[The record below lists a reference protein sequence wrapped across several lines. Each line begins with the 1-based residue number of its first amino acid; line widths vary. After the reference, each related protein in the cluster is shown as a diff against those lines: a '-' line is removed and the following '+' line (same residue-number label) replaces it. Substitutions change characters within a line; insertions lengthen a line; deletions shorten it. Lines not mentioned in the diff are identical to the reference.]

1 MKFKHVLFSGLLMS
15 TVFVACT
22 NEEFQ
27 ENGNQV
33 SMKDAISLGEGF
45 TITGGIM
52 NAQTRAIYQ
61 DETSGTAVKIKS
73 LWEPNDSI
81 GAAWYAAYTG
91 PNAGFLFGSGSDQF
105 ASNHP
110 YDRVD
115 KEGNVAKAE
124 FETVTNSFAG
134 KYVLYFPY
142 DRTIAATA
150 AAIPVKS
157 ETAQTMD
164 VAKPLEHVNKNMF
177 FYQNQEYTAGGNQIA
192 DFELKPVPV
201 LYRLSFKANETTR
214 ALVGKVISKV
224 VIAAES
230 NLYSDGELKVSG
242 ANYKDAKPVYA
253 GKTAIGVYT
262 LDVTGNETDTDYQ
275 VSGITA
281 DGGMK
286 KPFYISVLPANGE
299 IAKMTFKVVTSD
311 GLVFEKEIDFSGEG
325 MEGPKTAIT
334 SEGGLFSNNITLDK
348 VGEADGAIY
357 TTQQFNKAWE
367 AALKAGK
374 AKTITLGAPMSLE
387 TLSMNETGSMV
398 TIEGDELTV
407 GTLDI
412 EDGELTVDKLKATD
426 VNIAQ
431 YGKLTTTDATTIS
444 GTLTIK
450 GKDVTL
456 GGVESLNNILVE
468 RQGVLNVTGAAATK
482 KITGTFT
489 SNVESDVTLKN
500 IVLDGISTLGGIV
513 STDGV
518 TFNKATTLNSKAEL
532 TAAGTTTFAGDVTN
546 NGTIANTGSNEKI
559 DFNKGLTNA
568 GTITIAGTN
577 VTFKGTTTNTGT
589 VTVGA
594 AATNSGKFTNRGA
607 LALNAAL
614 TNAATGTLTL
624 DQNPTGIADI
634 TNNGTVNVNAADVEA
649 SGNIIA
655 APAAL
660 NIVNTKNLTINIAKD
675 KNVTF
680 TKLTN
685 SGTVNIERGTVKETA
700 ANAITQTAGG
710 EITVVKGAKIS
721 FTATHTDF
729 DGGYLIIQD
738 TKDNALE
745 NAATQKAACLY
756 ADIATAS
763 DADFVIFTEKVSLT
777 SDEITVVQA
786 KSLVL
791 RADLELQAGMEM
803 ANNKSFIVEKEITL
817 TGKGENR
824 TLSFSSTGTTLEVKS
839 GALLKVGT
847 NATLDASSVNTSN
860 ANNGSYGAI
869 VAVGGTYTPK
879 S

>member
-91 PNAGFLFGSGSDQF
+91 PNTGFLFNTNNF

-286 KPFYISVLPANGE
+286 KPFYISVLPANSE

-431 YGKLTTTDATTIS
+431 YGKLTTSNATAIS

-456 GGVESLNNILVE
+456 GGVESLNNVLVE
-468 RQGVLNVTGAAATK
+468 RQGVLDVTGAAATK

-489 SNVESDVTLKN
+489 SNVESDVTLKD
-500 IVLDGISTLGGIV
+500 IVLDGVTTLGGIV
-513 STDGV
+513 STNGV
-518 TFNKATTLNSKAEL
+518 TFNKATTLNNKAEL
-532 TAAGTTTFAGDVTN
+532 TAAGTTTFVGDVTN
-546 NGTIANTGSNEKI
+546 NGTIANTGSDETIN
-559 DFNKGLTNA
+559 FNKKLTNA
-568 GTITIAGTN
+568 GTITIAGTG
-577 VTFKGTTTNTGT
+577 VTFKGTTANTGT

-594 AATNSGKFTNRGA
+594 AATNSGTFTNRGA

-624 DQNPTGIADI
+624 DKNPTGTADI

-649 SGNIIA
+649 SGAIIA
-655 APAAL
+655 VPAAL

-685 SGTVNIERGTVKETA
+685 SGTVNIERGTVKETT
-700 ANAITQTAGG
+700 ANAITQTAG

-729 DGGYLIIQD
+729 VGGYLIIQD
-738 TKDNALE
+738 TKANALE

-756 ADIATAS
+756 ADIATAT

-777 SDEITVVQA
+777 SDEIAVVQE

-791 RADLELQAGMEM
+791 RADLELQDDMEM
-803 ANNKSFIVEKEITL
+803 AANTSFIVEKEVTL
-817 TGKGENR
+817 TGKSSNR
-824 TLSFSSTGTTLEVKS
+824 TLTFNSTSTTLEVKS

-847 NATLDASSVNTSN
+847 NATLNASSVITSN
-860 ANNGSYGAI
+860 ANKDGYGAI
-869 VAVGGTYTPK
+869 VAVGGEYTPK
-879 S
+879 SE

>member
-91 PNAGFLFGSGSDQF
+91 PNTGFLFNTDNF

-110 YDRVD
+110 YDRVN
-115 KEGNVAKAE
+115 KEGNVANAE
-124 FETVTNSFAG
+124 FKTVTNSFAG

-142 DRTIAATA
+142 DKTIAATA
-150 AAIPVKS
+150 TAIPVKS

-164 VAKPLEHVNKNMF
+164 VTKPLEHVNKNMF
-177 FYQNQEYTAGGNQIA
+177 FYQNQEYTTGGNQIT

-224 VIAAES
+224 VIAAEGDK
-230 NLYSDGELKVSG
+230 LYSDGELKVTGSD
-242 ANYKDAKPVYA
+242 YKGAKPVYA
-253 GKTAIGVYT
+253 GKTEIGVYT

-286 KPFYISVLPANGE
+286 KPFYISVLPASTE
-299 IAKMTFKVVTSD
+299 VTKVTFKVVTSD
-311 GLVFEKEIDFSGEG
+311 GAVFEKELDFTTDE
-325 MEGPKTAIT
+325 MAKYKTAIT
-334 SEGGLFSNNITLDK
+334 SEGGLFSSNITLDR
-348 VGEADGAIY
+348 VGAADGAIY

-367 AALKAGK
+367 AALKAGVSK
-374 AKTITLGAPMSLE
+374 IITLGAPMSLE
-387 TLSMNETGSMV
+387 TLTMNETGSN
-398 TIEGDELTV
+398 IEITGDELTV

-431 YGKLTTTDATTIS
+431 YGKLTTTGATTIS

-456 GGVESLNNILVE
+456 GGVESLNNVLVE
-468 RQGVLNVTGAAATK
+468 RQGVLDVTGAAATK

-489 SNVESDVTLKN
+489 SNVESDVTLKD
-500 IVLDGISTLGGIV
+500 IVLDGVTTLGGIV
-513 STDGV
+513 FTNGV
-518 TFNKATTLNSKAEL
+518 TFNKATTLNNKAEL
-532 TAAGTTTFAGDVTN
+532 TAAGATTFVGDVTN
-546 NGTIANTGSNEKI
+546 NGTIANTSAGNETI
-559 DFNKGLTNA
+559 NFNKKLTNA
-568 GTITIAGTN
+568 GTITIAGTG
-577 VTFKGTTTNTGT
+577 VTFKGTTANTGT

-594 AATNSGKFTNRGA
+594 AATNSGTFTNRGA

-624 DQNPTGIADI
+624 DKNPTGTDDI

-649 SGNIIA
+649 SGAIDA

-660 NIVNTKNLTINIAKD
+660 NIVNAKNLTINIAKD

-685 SGTVNIERGTVKETA
+685 SGTVNIERGTVKETN
-700 ANAITQTAGG
+700 ANAITQTAG

-721 FTATHTDF
+721 FSATHTDF
-729 DGGYLIIQD
+729 VGGYLIIQD
-738 TKDNALE
+738 TKNNALE

-756 ADIATAS
+756 ADITTAT

-777 SDEITVVQA
+777 SDEIAVVKV

-791 RADLELQAGMEM
+791 RADLELQAAMEM
-803 ANNKSFIVEKEITL
+803 AANTSFIVEKEVTL
-817 TGKGENR
+817 TGKSSNR
-824 TLSFSSTGTTLEVKS
+824 TLTFNSTSTTLEVKS

-860 ANNGSYGAI
+860 ANTTGYGAI

-879 S
+879 G

>member
-91 PNAGFLFGSGSDQF
+91 PNTGFLFNTDNF

-110 YDRVD
+110 YDRVN
-115 KEGNVAKAE
+115 KEGNVANAE
-124 FETVTNSFAG
+124 FKTVTNSFAG

-142 DRTIAATA
+142 DKTIAATA
-150 AAIPVKS
+150 TAIPVKS

-164 VAKPLEHVNKNMF
+164 VTKPLEHVNKNMF
-177 FYQNQEYTAGGNQIA
+177 FYQNQEYTTGGNQIT

-412 EDGELTVDKLKATD
+412 EDGELTVEKLKATD

-431 YGKLTTTDATTIS
+431 YGKLTTSDATTIS

-450 GKDVTL
+450 GKNVTL
-456 GGVESLNNILVE
+456 DGVESLNNVLVE
-468 RQGVLNVTGAAATK
+468 RQGVLSVTGAAATK

-489 SNVESDVTLKN
+489 SNVESDVTLKD
-500 IVLDGISTLGGIV
+500 IVLDGVTTLGGIV
-513 STDGV
+513 STNVV
-518 TFNKATTLNSKAEL
+518 TFNKATTLNNKAEL
-532 TAAGTTTFAGDVTN
+532 TAAGATTFVGDVTN
-546 NGTIANTGSNEKI
+546 NGTIANTGSNETI
-559 DFNKGLTNA
+559 NFNKKLTNA
-568 GTITIAGTN
+568 GTITIAGTG
-577 VTFKGTTTNTGT
+577 VTFKGTTANTGT

-594 AATNSGKFTNRGA
+594 AATNSGTFTNRGA

-624 DQNPTGIADI
+624 DKNPTGTADI

-649 SGNIIA
+649 SGAIIA

-675 KNVTF
+675 KSVTF

-700 ANAITQTAGG
+700 ANAITQTAG

-721 FTATHTDF
+721 FTASHTDF
-729 DGGYLIIQD
+729 AGGYLIIQD
-738 TKDNALE
+738 TKANALE
-745 NAATQKAACLY
+745 NAATQEAACLY
-756 ADIATAS
+756 TTSADVTTIGAEY
-763 DADFVIFTEKVSLT
+763 VIFTEKVSLT
-777 SDEITVVQA
+777 SDEIAVVQA

-791 RADLELQAGMEM
+791 RADLELQADM
-803 ANNKSFIVEKEITL
+803 AMAENTSFIVEKEVTL
-817 TGKGENR
+817 TGKSSNR
-824 TLSFSSTGTTLEVKS
+824 RLTFNSTGTTLTVKS

-847 NATLDASSVNTSN
+847 NATLDASDISENPT
-860 ANNGSYGAI
+860 GSI
-869 VAVGGTYTPK
+869 VELGGTYTPK

>member
-91 PNAGFLFGSGSDQF
+91 PNAGFLFNTDNF

-224 VIAAES
+224 VIAAEG
-230 NLYSDGELKVSG
+230 NLYSDGELTVSG

-387 TLSMNETGSMV
+387 TLSMNETGSNV

-431 YGKLTTTDATTIS
+431 YGKLTTSNATTIS

-456 GGVESLNNILVE
+456 GGVESLNNVLVE
-468 RQGVLNVTGAAATK
+468 RQGVLDVTGAAATK

-489 SNVESDVTLKN
+489 SNVESDVTLED
-500 IVLDGISTLGGIV
+500 IVLDGVTTLGGTV
-513 STDGV
+513 STKGV
-518 TFNKATTLNSKAEL
+518 TFNKATTLNNKAEL

-546 NGTIANTGSNEKI
+546 NGTIANTASNETI
-559 DFNKGLTNA
+559 DFSKGLTNA

-614 TNAATGTLTL
+614 TNAVNSTLTL
-624 DQNPTGIADI
+624 DKNPTTDATNGLI

-649 SGNIIA
+649 NGAIDA

-660 NIVNTKNLTINIAKD
+660 KITNAKNLTINIAKD
-675 KNVTF
+675 KSVTF

-685 SGTVNIERGTVKETA
+685 SGTVSIERGTVKETA
-700 ANAITQTAGG
+700 G

-721 FTATHTDF
+721 FTATHTAF
-729 DGGYLIIQD
+729 EGGYLIIQD
-738 TKDNALE
+738 TKEHAFE
-745 NAATQKAACLY
+745 NGNLQKAACLY
-756 ADIATAS
+756 ADIVAAS

-777 SDEITVVQA
+777 SDEIAVVKE

-791 RADLELQAGMEM
+791 RADLELQADM
-803 ANNKSFIVEKEITL
+803 AMAESTSFIVEKEITL
-817 TGKGENR
+817 TGKGKKC
-824 TLSFSSTGTTLEVKS
+824 TLSFSDTSTTLEVKS

-860 ANNGSYGAI
+860 ANKTSYGAI
-869 VAVGGTYTPK
+869 VAVGGEYTPK
-879 S
+879 SE

>member
-91 PNAGFLFGSGSDQF
+91 PNTGFLFNTNNF

-286 KPFYISVLPANGE
+286 KPFYISVLPANSE

-431 YGKLTTTDATTIS
+431 YGKLTTSNATAIS

-456 GGVESLNNILVE
+456 GGVESLNNVLVE
-468 RQGVLNVTGAAATK
+468 RQGVLDVTGAAATK

-489 SNVESDVTLKN
+489 SNVESDVTLKD
-500 IVLDGISTLGGIV
+500 IVLDGVTTLGGIV
-513 STDGV
+513 STNGV
-518 TFNKATTLNSKAEL
+518 TFNKATTLNNKAEL
-532 TAAGTTTFAGDVTN
+532 TAAGTTTFVGDVTN
-546 NGTIANTGSNEKI
+546 NGTIANTGSDETIN
-559 DFNKGLTNA
+559 FNKKLTNA
-568 GTITIAGTN
+568 GTITIAGTG
-577 VTFKGTTTNTGT
+577 VTFKGTTANTGT

-594 AATNSGKFTNRGA
+594 AATNSGTFTNRGA

-624 DQNPTGIADI
+624 DKNPTGTADI

-649 SGNIIA
+649 SGAIIA
-655 APAAL
+655 VPAAL

-675 KNVTF
+675 KSVTF

-700 ANAITQTAGG
+700 ANAITQTAG

-721 FTATHTDF
+721 FTATHNPITN
-729 DGGYLIIQD
+729 GYIIIQD
-738 TKDNALE
+738 TKDNAFDNE
-745 NAATQKAACLY
+745 NSQKAACLY
-756 ADIATAS
+756 ADIATAT

-777 SDEITVVQA
+777 SGEIAVVKE

-791 RADLELQAGMEM
+791 RADLELQADMQM
-803 ANNKSFIVEKEITL
+803 AANTSFIVEKEVTL
-817 TGKGENR
+817 TGKSSNR
-824 TLSFSSTGTTLEVKS
+824 TLTFNSTGTTLTVKS

-847 NATLDASSVNTSN
+847 NATLDASSISETPT
-860 ANNGSYGAI
+860 GSI
-869 VAVGGTYTPK
+869 VELGGTYTPK
-879 S
+879 SE